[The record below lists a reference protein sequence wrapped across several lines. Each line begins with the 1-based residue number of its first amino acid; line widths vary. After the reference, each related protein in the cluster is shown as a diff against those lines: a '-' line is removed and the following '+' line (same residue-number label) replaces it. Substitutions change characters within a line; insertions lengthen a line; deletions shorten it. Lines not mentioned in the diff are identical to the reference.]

1 MSLDFTYFENG
12 IGSISGQLPGMLQD
26 RVVLNRL
33 FFYVFKELDDVYNQ
47 HLSEFGLNSSSFLA
61 LAMILSSEDNRLN
74 PSHLSAALIASR
86 TNVTRLADDLVGSG
100 WVSRKPCTQDRRRVE
115 LSLTPS
121 GRKLILAV
129 LPVIWQRIE
138 QQWSDFSPAEITE
151 FDRLLRKMLEGLRH
165 FRMAS

>member
-1 MSLDFTYFENG
+1 
-12 IGSISGQLPGMLQD
+12 
-26 RVVLNRL
+26 
-33 FFYVFKELDDVYNQ
+33 
-47 HLSEFGLNSSSFLA
+47 
-61 LAMILSSEDNRLN
+61 
-74 PSHLSAALIASR
+74 
-86 TNVTRLADDLVGSG
+86 
-100 WVSRKPCTQDRRRVE
+100 VE